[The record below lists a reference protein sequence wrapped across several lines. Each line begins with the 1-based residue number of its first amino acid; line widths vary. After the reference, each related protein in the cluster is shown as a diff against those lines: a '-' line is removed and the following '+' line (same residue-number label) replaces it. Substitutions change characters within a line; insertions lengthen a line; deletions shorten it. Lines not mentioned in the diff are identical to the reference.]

1 VEFQDYPYLPD
12 GCIDH
17 IGIHS
22 VHGRYRERS
31 LLVPLGGWNDW
42 RFGDVRHRNLHLL
55 AYLYTEKIAVVK
67 VLTEILKADNNA
79 HEKEIEYLND
89 VISSFGLEEKYKS
102 EADSLVTLQALSTIR
117 EMIVDKKAMVAQMM
131 GRMIVID
138 KDINY
143 NEVKL
148 YNAFCESCD
157 IEKDFNVQDYPDY
170 TLSGPFVNP
179 EDLMDI
185 V

>member
-1 VEFQDYPYLPD
+1 MITKMEEFT
-12 GCIDH
+12 
-17 IGIHS
+17 
-22 VHGRYRERS
+22 
-31 LLVPLGGWNDW
+31 
-42 RFGDVRHRNLHLL
+42 
-55 AYLYTEKIAVVK
+55 YTEKIAVVK
-67 VLTEILKADNNA
+67 VLNEILKADNIT
-79 HEKEIEYLND
+79 HEKEIEYMNNI
-89 VISSFGLEEKYKS
+89 VSSFGLEENHKT
-102 EADSLVTLQALSTIR
+102 EVDALITLQALSTIR
-117 EMIVDKKAMVAQMM
+117 QMTVEKKSMVAQMM
-131 GRMIVID
+131 GKMIIID

-179 EDLMDI
+179 EDLMNI